1 MASAK
6 RLLIVIIIITIKG
19 ILTKWMWKAS
29 EREETRTPLE
39 AEPI

>member
-1 MASAK
+1 MVSAK
-6 RLLIVIIIITIKG
+6 QLLIVIIIIIKV

-39 AEPI
+39 TEPI